1 MPEVSPDDFKG
12 ALGSWASGVTVVTT
26 KLDGMVYGIT
36 VSSFASLSID
46 PLLITVGLADSNHL
60 PGMIKKSKQFAVSI
74 LASDQQ
80 DISAYFA
87 RSGRDPQPE
96 FDMPVRARVWHT
108 GSPIIEGAIAHLDC
122 ELEHAIQG
130 GDHTIAVG
138 RVVGAAYDPAKQPLV
153 YFRRA
158 YRGVSEVSHGG

>member
-46 PLLITVGLADSNHL
+46 PLLITVSLADSNHL
-60 PGMIKKSKQFAVSI
+60 PGMIKQSKQFAVSI
-74 LASDQQ
+74 LAADQQ
-80 DISAYFA
+80 DVSAYFA
-87 RSGRDPQPE
+87 RAGRDPQPGFE
-96 FDMPVRARVWHT
+96 TPVKAKPWHT

-122 ELEHAIQG
+122 NLEQAFQG
-130 GDHTIAVG
+130 GDHTIVVG
-138 RVVGAAYDPAKQPLV
+138 RVAGAAFDPSKQPLV

-158 YRGVSEVSHGG
+158 YRSVSEVLYGG